1 MLEVH
6 IWPSISAMM
15 FSLGCYSIMT
25 IVIVGIIAFACME
38 NYGSNKTDM
47 TDGLVLGERQ
57 RNKDGYTGSK
67 DKSDLLGAIAV
78 CSTDLRPAGTV
89 IVEGE
94 PVDVVT
100 EGDFVTKGDIVKI
113 INTEGSR
120 VVVRRI

>member
-1 MLEVH
+1 MFEVGTGVTAM
-6 IWPSISAMM
+6 IISL
-15 FSLGCYSIMT
+15 SCYAIAAVGF
-25 IVIVGIIAFACME
+25 IGIIAFACMD
-38 NYGSNKTDM
+38 NYNSGKKDV

-57 RNKDGYTGSK
+57 KNKNGYTSCK
-67 DKSDLLGAIAV
+67 DKSELLGAIAV

-89 IVEGE
+89 TVEGE

-113 INTEGSR
+113 ISTEGSR

>member
-1 MLEVH
+1 MEVQL
-6 IWPSISAMM
+6 WSSVSAMI
-15 FSLGCYSIMT
+15 FSLGCYAVTAIAF
-25 IVIVGIIAFACME
+25 VGVIAFACIE
-38 NYGSNKTDM
+38 NYGSNKKDV
-47 TDGLVLGERQ
+47 TDGLVLGEKQ

-89 IVEGE
+89 VVEGE

-100 EGDFVTKGDIVKI
+100 EGDFIKKGDIVKI
-113 INTEGSR
+113 ISTDSSR

>member
-1 MLEVH
+1 MFEVT
-6 IWPSISAMM
+6 IGSSVTAMII
-15 FSLGCYSIMT
+15 SLGCYAIAAVGFIG
-25 IVIVGIIAFACME
+25 IVAFACMDS
-38 NYGSNKTDM
+38 YHSGKKDM
-47 TDGLVLGERQ
+47 TDGLVLEEKQ
-57 RNKDGYTGSK
+57 RNKNGYTSCK

-89 IVEGE
+89 MVEGE

-113 INTEGSR
+113 ISTDGSK

>member
-1 MLEVH
+1 MFEIQSWSGL
-6 IWPSISAMM
+6 SAVIL
-15 FSLGCYSIMT
+15 SLGCYSMLA
-25 IVIVGIIAFACME
+25 IAAIGVFVFAFVE
-38 NYGSNKTDM
+38 NGSKNKDL

-57 RNKDGYTGSK
+57 QNKDGYISVK

-100 EGDFVTKGDIVKI
+100 EGDFVKKGDIVKI
-113 INTEGSR
+113 ISTEGSR
-120 VVVRRI
+120 VLVRRI

>member
-1 MLEVH
+1 MLE
-6 IWPSISAMM
+6 IQSWSSLSAVIL
-15 FSLGCYSIMT
+15 SLGCYSMLA
-25 IVIVGIIAFACME
+25 IAAIGVFVFAFVE
-38 NYGSNKTDM
+38 NGSKNKDL

-57 RNKDGYTGSK
+57 QNKNGYTSVK

-100 EGDFVTKGDIVKI
+100 EGDFVKKGDIVKI
-113 INTEGSR
+113 ISTEGSR
-120 VVVRRI
+120 VLVRRI

>member
-1 MLEVH
+1 MLEVQT
-6 IWPSISAMM
+6 WSGLSALII
-15 FSLGCYSIMT
+15 SLGCYSMMAVA
-25 IVIVGIIAFACME
+25 VIGIFVFAFVE
-38 NYGSNKTDM
+38 NGSKNKDM

-67 DKSDLLGAIAV
+67 DKSDLRGAIAV

-89 IVEGE
+89 VVEGE

-100 EGDFVTKGDIVKI
+100 EGDFVKKGDIVKI
-113 INTEGSR
+113 ISTDSSR

>member
-1 MLEVH
+1 MLE
-6 IWPSISAMM
+6 IQSWSGLSAVIL
-15 FSLGCYSIMT
+15 SLGCYSMLA
-25 IVIVGIIAFACME
+25 IAAIGVFVFAFVE
-38 NYGSNKTDM
+38 NGSKNKDL

-57 RNKDGYTGSK
+57 QNKDGYISVK

-100 EGDFVTKGDIVKI
+100 EGDFVKKGDIVKI
-113 INTEGSR
+113 ISTEGSR
-120 VVVRRI
+120 VLVRRI